1 MRHILETGEARVCH
15 EQPFGCMETK
25 AFIISTEAVA
35 HPDDLRADD
44 LGVWVNNAVRKSY
57 YSVHY
62 NDNQHRVTFMKKLG
76 SCPPQVSR
84 SSVHCL
90 KRSYYKHKSS
100 KDFSRIIFELT
111 GIAII

>member
-1 MRHILETGEARVCH
+1 
-15 EQPFGCMETK
+15 METK
-25 AFIISTEAVA
+25 AFIISTEAVD

-44 LGVWVNNAVRKSY
+44 LGVWINNAVRKSY

-62 NDNQHRVTFMKKLG
+62 DDDRCKVTFMRKLG
-76 SCPPQVSR
+76 SRPPQVSR

-90 KRSYYKHKSS
+90 KRSYFKHKSS

-111 GIAII
+111 GELCQVSM